1 MKFIFLVG
9 QIEHRRNNYDLIFV
23 FVYVFNDTNEFIVRD
38 KIIIVL
44 SILYSICST

>member
-1 MKFIFLVG
+1 MKFMFLVG

-23 FVYVFNDTNEFIVRD
+23 FVYVFDTNEFIVRD